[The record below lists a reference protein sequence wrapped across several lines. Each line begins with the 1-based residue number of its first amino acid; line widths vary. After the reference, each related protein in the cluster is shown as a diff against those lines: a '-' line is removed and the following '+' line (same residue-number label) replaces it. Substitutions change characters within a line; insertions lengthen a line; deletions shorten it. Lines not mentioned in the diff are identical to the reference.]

1 MKKTLVAV
9 LLLAGLVA
17 GSQSAFAV
25 ATTVD
30 FDAHFTFLAGYFEEY
45 APTTADLE
53 RDTWEADET
62 GNGMLDTDEL
72 AALSAVLANEAHPA
86 HAVVYAVWNGVRNH
100 VAWTTLE
107 ATIAAHP
114 LYGPLGAAVPIV
126 DSIVG
131 YCVLGGERKNNHAI
145 HVLESLGVAYED
157 AAAMV
162 GATPTTVNGI
172 LGETANPDGDYMD
185 NSEEYAAIA
194 GTGGPASAKRASYI
208 TNIFTVDEPPALE
221 VAITGG
227 GSRQEGTAVTL
238 TAVTTYGT
246 EPFTYAWTKDGVPT
260 GGNSASIVIAAAAVA
275 DSGDYA
281 VTVTDSSDP
290 VQTASATATL
300 TVVAGL
306 PAMGVAG
313 LALLVA
319 LCAGAGVVGVR
330 KSLKK

>member
-30 FDAHFTFLAGYFEEY
+30 FDAYFTALAVPFPEY
-45 APTTADLE
+45 DPATADLE
-53 RDTWEADET
+53 RPAWDAGST

-72 AALSAVLANEAHPA
+72 ASLSAVLANEAHPA
-86 HAVVYAVWNGVRNH
+86 HAVAYAVWTGVRNH
-100 VAWTTLE
+100 EVWLGLE
-107 ATIAAHP
+107 AQ
-114 LYGPLGAAVPIV
+114 LAVVYPTLATPAV
-126 DSIVG
+126 ESLVG
-131 YCVLGGERKNNHAI
+131 YAILGGATKHNHVI
-145 HVLESLGVAYED
+145 HVLEGFGFTVAD
-157 AAAMV
+157 ATALVA
-162 GATPTTVNGI
+162 ATPTTVNAI
-172 LGETANPDGDYMD
+172 LGDTANPDSDYMT

-194 GTGGPASAKRASYI
+194 GLGGPASAKRAAYI

-221 VAITGG
+221 VSITGG
-227 GSRQEGTAVTL
+227 GSRQEGTAGTL

-246 EPFTYAWTKDGVPT
+246 EPFTYAWTKDGVAV
-260 GGNSASIVIAAAAVA
+260 GGNSASLPIAAAAVA
-275 DSGDYA
+275 DSGVYA

-290 VQTASATATL
+290 VQTATTSVTL
-300 TVVAGL
+300 SVVAGL